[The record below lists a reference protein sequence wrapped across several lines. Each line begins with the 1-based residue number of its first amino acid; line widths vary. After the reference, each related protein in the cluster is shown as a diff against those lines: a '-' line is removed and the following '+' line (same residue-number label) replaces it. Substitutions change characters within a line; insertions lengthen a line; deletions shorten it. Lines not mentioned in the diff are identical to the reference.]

1 MRIRS
6 HKLAIE
12 TGGYKVDI
20 MVFPNVTIHAVI
32 EVEYHFFFLCK
43 HYEKI

>member
-12 TGGYKVDI
+12 TGYELDI

-32 EVEYHFFFLCK
+32 EDEYHFFFLCK